1 VSASDIERI
10 TATGPEEFRAWL
22 DEHHDTTDAVWLV
35 YYKKNS
41 ETPSITWPEAVDEAL
56 CYGWIDSKI
65 QSIDNDRYEQYFC
78 PRKPTSPWSK
88 VNKTKIESLQL
99 AKRIQPAGAAAIET
113 AKENGSWSILDDAEN
128 HIVPDDLAAALADRD
143 ARKNFRPAIAVTPP
157 QHPPMDRSRKARRHP
172 PTTTPTDRRRS
183 ASRQSTQRV
192 LTKKPSKASDTAP
205 IRTSN
210 TDIETVCSR
219 TARTGAA
226 GCAGISRAGRR
237 RSAESKR
244 R

>member
-143 ARKNFRPAIAVTPP
+143 ARKNF
-157 QHPPMDRSRKARRHP
+157 DRLSP
-172 PTTTPTDRRRS
+172 SRRRNILQWIVL
-183 ASRQSTQRV
+183 AKRADTRQRRLQQTADAARHG
-192 LTKKPSKASDTAP
+192 KAP
-205 IRTSN
+205 N
-210 TDIETVCSR
+210 
-219 TARTGAA
+219 GF
-226 GCAGISRAGRR
+226 
-237 RSAESKR
+237 
-244 R
+244 